1 MQFLLYVIYIY
12 LAYIYLIMNFYF
24 EQIDFDP
31 ESIGFKSFPIMSK
44 HIVDAML
51 PGQHGE
57 VHKISMHEGGIF
69 DIFLHI

>member
-1 MQFLLYVIYIY
+1 
-12 LAYIYLIMNFYF
+12 MNVRF

-31 ESIGFKSFPIMSK
+31 ENIRFNSFPTMSK

-69 DIFLHI
+69 DIF

>member
-1 MQFLLYVIYIY
+1 
-12 LAYIYLIMNFYF
+12 MNNCF

-31 ESIGFKSFPIMSK
+31 ESIGFKSFPTMSK

-57 VHKISMHEGGIF
+57 VHKISMHEGGLF
-69 DIFLHI
+69 DMYMHI